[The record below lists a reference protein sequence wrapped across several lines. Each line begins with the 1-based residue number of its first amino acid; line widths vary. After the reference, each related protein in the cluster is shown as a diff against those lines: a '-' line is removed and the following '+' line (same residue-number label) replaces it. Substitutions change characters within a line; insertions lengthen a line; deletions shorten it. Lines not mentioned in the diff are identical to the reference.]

1 MTRRQLKIRIHTFDG
16 PHRSSKKDFVAGEE
30 PLEVRLKTR
39 GETLPITVTMRTA
52 GQMGE
57 DFELAA
63 GLLFSEGIVQAGAEI
78 HKIAYCQDV
87 AQENQRYNIVTVELS
102 RSADPDLSRV
112 GRNFA
117 STSSCG
123 LCGKA
128 ALHDLRSS
136 GLQSLPFAWQL
147 EPQTLYALP
156 DKLRSSQTLFD
167 HTGGIHA
174 AALFDLSGKLLVAR
188 EDIGR
193 HNAVDKV
200 IGWALLNGMLNG
212 VLNGMLNG
220 VLNKNLE
227 RTVRDLILLV
237 SARAGF
243 EIVQKCVVAQIPLL
257 AAISAPS
264 SLGVELAREFNLT
277 LVGFLRGERMNVYSG
292 IERIAEFPAGK
303 LPARY
308 T

>member
-1 MTRRQLKIRIHTFDG
+1 MTRRQLKTRIHTFDG
-16 PHRSSKKDFVAGEE
+16 SHRSSKKDFVAGEE
-30 PLEVRLKTR
+30 PLEVRLKVG
-39 GETLPITVTMRTA
+39 GETLPISVTMRTA
-52 GQMGE
+52 GQIGE

-63 GLLFSEGIVQAGAEI
+63 GLLFSEGIVQTRDDI
-78 HKIAYCQDV
+78 QKIAYCHDISP
-87 AQENQRYNIVTVELS
+87 ENQRYNIVTVELS

-128 ALHDLRSS
+128 ALDDVRSS
-136 GLQSLPFAWQL
+136 GLQSLPFGWQL
-147 EPQTLYALP
+147 EPQMLYTLP
-156 DKLRSSQTLFD
+156 EKLRSSQTLFD

-188 EDIGR
+188 EDVGR

-200 IGWALLNGMLNG
+200 IGWALLNGMLN
-212 VLNGMLNG
+212 
-220 VLNKNLE
+220 KSLE
-227 RTVRDLILLV
+227 RKSRDLILLV

-243 EIVQKCVVAQIPLL
+243 EIVQKCVVAQIPVL
-257 AAISAPS
+257 AAVSAPS
-264 SLGVELAREFNLT
+264 SLGVELAREFDLT

-303 LPARY
+303 LPAR
-308 T
+308 

>member
-1 MTRRQLKIRIHTFDG
+1 MTRRQLKTRIHTFDG
-16 PHRSSKKDFVAGEE
+16 SHRSSKKDFVAGEE
-30 PLEVRLKTR
+30 PLEVRLKVG
-39 GETLPITVTMRTA
+39 GETLPISVTMRTA

-63 GLLFSEGIVQAGAEI
+63 GLLFSEGIVQTRDDI
-78 HKIAYCQDV
+78 QKIAYCHDISP
-87 AQENQRYNIVTVELS
+87 ENQRYNIVTVELS

-128 ALHDLRSS
+128 ALDDVRSS
-136 GLQSLPFAWQL
+136 GLQSLPFGWQIQ
-147 EPQTLYALP
+147 PQTLYTLP

-200 IGWALLNGMLNG
+200 IGWALLNGMLN
-212 VLNGMLNG
+212 
-220 VLNKNLE
+220 KSLE
-227 RTVRDLILLV
+227 RKSRELILLV

-257 AAISAPS
+257 AAVSAPS
-264 SLGVELAREFNLT
+264 SLGVELAQAFDLT

-292 IERIAEFPAGK
+292 IERITEFPAGK
-303 LPARY
+303 LPAR
-308 T
+308 

>member
-1 MTRRQLKIRIHTFDG
+1 MGDNPFFVTPKTNFRTSYPPKMTRRQLKTRIHTFDG

-30 PLEVRLKTR
+30 PLEVRLKLG

-63 GLLFSEGIVQAGAEI
+63 GLLFSEGIVRAGAEI
-78 HKIAYCQDV
+78 QKIAYCNDV
-87 AQENQRYNIVTVELS
+87 SPKDQHYNIVTVELN

-128 ALHDLRSS
+128 ALQDLRSS
-136 GLQSLPFAWQL
+136 GLQSLPFGWQIQ
-147 EPQTLYALP
+147 PQMLYTLP
-156 DKLRSSQTLFD
+156 DKLRLSQTLFD

-200 IGWALLNGMLNG
+200 IGWALLNGT
-212 VLNGMLNG
+212 
-220 VLNKNLE
+220 LE
-227 RTVRDLILLV
+227 RSPRELILLV

-257 AAISAPS
+257 AAVSAPS
-264 SLGVELAREFNLT
+264 SLGVELAREFDLT

-292 IERIAEFPAGK
+292 IERFEESNSS
-303 LPARY
+303 
-308 T
+308 